1 MNTNELN
8 TLINQINNALERI
21 ANGTPEDVSKT
32 LKTVAS
38 LCNYQAKKID
48 RYIEK
53 INVSN
58 L

>member
-8 TLINQINNALERI
+8 TLVNQINNALERI

-38 LCNYQAKKID
+38 LCNHQAKKID
-48 RYIEK
+48 RYIEDAK
-53 INVSN
+53 EED
-58 L
+58 